1 MKAERPGGNLTGIS
15 LLMTDLAGK
24 RMELLRNI
32 RPNIH
37 AVAFL
42 ASIGESKDISSN
54 LTLC

>member
-1 MKAERPGGNLTGIS
+1 
-15 LLMTDLAGK
+15 MTDLAGK